1 MANPVYR
8 KKNCPQ
14 CGVEHRKKGPFCSQ
28 GCHNRHR
35 GARSDE
41 TKAKISESKKEWY
54 QTPEGMRE
62 KEKLVLNT
70 KLRSEGRDTITT
82 EDFYVE
88 IPDFV
93 DLDDYD
99 GWQKSEDW

>member
-1 MANPVYR
+1 
-8 KKNCPQ
+8 
-14 CGVEHRKKGPFCSQ
+14 
-28 GCHNRHR
+28 
-35 GARSDE
+35 
-41 TKAKISESKKEWY
+41 
-54 QTPEGMRE
+54 MRE

-70 KLRSEGRDTITT
+70 KLRAEGRDTITT

-93 DLDDYD
+93 DLDEYD